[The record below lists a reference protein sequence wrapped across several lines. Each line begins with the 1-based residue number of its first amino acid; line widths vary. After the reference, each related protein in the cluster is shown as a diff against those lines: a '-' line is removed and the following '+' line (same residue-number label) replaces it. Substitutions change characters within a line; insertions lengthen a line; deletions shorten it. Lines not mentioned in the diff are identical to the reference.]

1 MKRRYQVWYQVAFEV
16 DMDVEHP
23 DDEVDE
29 EEILEKVR
37 PLLPNYKV
45 AYCELDQIETMGEML
60 YG

>member
-1 MKRRYQVWYQVAFEV
+1 
-16 DMDVEHP
+16 MDVEHP